1 MMACLS
7 TAAAA
12 AGRAA
17 RLPAPGLLVMPGLPG
32 LLALPG
38 LPGLLALLALLALPA
53 AQAGAQCSREI
64 AVPVAPIGVSITVS
78 GGEVAGIYPDLLRA
92 AAQKAGCQLV
102 FSGVPRARQEV
113 LFEMGKADL
122 LLPATRTAARDQVG
136 TFIPLIGHRAT
147 LISVANGR
155 PALTSAQDL
164 LQRQELRVAVV
175 RGFDYGEPYQALIKE
190 LARQGRLFQEVDT
203 AAVARL
209 MQSGAIDVTIMG
221 PTTLAGAI
229 MRDPRLAGMLDRLRV
244 EPIPELPWSES
255 GIYVSRRSL
264 KPEDQA
270 AMLDIM
276 ERVAKS
282 NAVMEAFQR
291 VHRPAILAES
301 VRPR

>member
-1 MMACLS
+1 MAWP
-7 TAAAA
+7 
-12 AGRAA
+12 
-17 RLPAPGLLVMPGLPG
+17 PA
-32 LLALPG
+32 
-38 LPGLLALLALLALPA
+38 PGLLALLPVLATFSSLAAPA
-53 AQAGAQCSREI
+53 AAECSREI
-64 AVPVAPIGVSITVS
+64 AVPVAPIGVSITIS
-78 GGEVAGIYPDLLRA
+78 NGDVAGIYPDVLRA
-92 AAQKAGCQLV
+92 ASQKAGCQLV

-122 LLPATRTAARDQVG
+122 MLPATRTPARDQVG

-147 LISVANGR
+147 LISVASGR
-155 PALTSAQDL
+155 PALSSAQDL
-164 LQRQELRVAVV
+164 LQRPELRVAVV
-175 RGFDYGEPYQALIKE
+175 RGFDYGEPYQVLIKE
-190 LARQGRLFQEVDT
+190 LARQGRLFQEVDSV
-203 AAVARL
+203 AVARL

-221 PTTLAGAI
+221 PTTLAGAV
-229 MRDPRLAGMLDRLRV
+229 MRDARLAGMLDRLRV

-270 AMLDIM
+270 IMLDMM

>member
-1 MMACLS
+1 MMARL
-7 TAAAA
+7 
-12 AGRAA
+12 RAA
-17 RLPAPGLLVMPGLPG
+17 SW
-32 LLALPG
+32 LA
-38 LPGLLALLALLALPA
+38 ALLASATAPA
-53 AQAGAQCSREI
+53 TAQCSRDI
-64 AVPVAPIGVSITVS
+64 AVPVAPIGVSITVT
-78 GGEVAGIYPDLLRA
+78 GGVVAGIYPDVLRA
-92 AAQKAGCQLV
+92 ASQKAGCQLV

-122 LLPATRTAARDQVG
+122 FLPATRTPARDQVG

-147 LISVANGR
+147 LISVAGTR
-155 PALTSAQDL
+155 PALGSAQDL
-164 LQRQELRVAVV
+164 LDRQELRVAVV
-175 RGFDYGEPYQALIKE
+175 RGFDYGEPYQALVKE

-221 PTTLAGAI
+221 PTTFAGAV
-229 MRDPRLAGMLDRLRV
+229 MRDARLAGMLDRLRV

-270 AMLDIM
+270 IMLDMM

-282 NAVMEAFQR
+282 NAVMEGFQR
-291 VHRPAILAES
+291 VHRPDILAGS